1 LAFLALGK
9 KGDFARL
16 FFPKSRKPVSKGI
29 KSIFRKL
36 GKYGFLS
43 LAPFGDGFVVKQVQI
58 LKTASGYYIILS
70 GASRCENS
78 PTTYKAV
85 MPSDWIWY

>member
-58 LKTASGYYIILS
+58 LKTAS
-70 GASRCENS
+70 ENS
-78 PTTYKAV
+78 ERVLYYFIRCKQ
-85 MPSDWIWY
+85 M